1 MLFIIFFP
9 AFLTAWNL
17 FKTTGRFFSRV
28 IVAVARAVST
38 KFITLICVF
47 IFIKAL
53 TLSIETLALSLS
65 LTVAPVKVLS
75 LAVEALA
82 LPLSLTVAPVKVLS
96 LAVEALTLTLSL
108 TVAPVKVLSLAIEA
122 LALPLSLTVAPIK
135 VLSLAVEA
143 LALVLSLTVKITIR
157 IGTIYISL
165 RGRGTVLGTSV
176 QIGVQV
182 TFSRNL
188 SCSGRFFCGLCRCC
202 SRAES
207 FFRFRTLVV

>member
-17 FKTTGRFFSRV
+17 FKTTGRFFNRV

-53 TLSIETLALSLS
+53 TLAIETLALS
-65 LTVAPVKVLS
+65 
-75 LAVEALA
+75 
-82 LPLSLTVAPVKVLS
+82 LSLTVAPVKVLS

-108 TVAPVKVLSLAIEA
+108 TVAPVKVLSLAVVA

-143 LALVLSLTVKITIR
+143 LTLILSLTVKITIR

-176 QIGVQV
+176 QIGVNP
-182 TFSRNL
+182 FSVFGPLL
-188 SCSGRFFCGLCRCC
+188 SALI
-202 SRAES
+202 
-207 FFRFRTLVV
+207 